1 MAAIAGVRG
10 TGDWGTDERPKNFRE
25 TILWRNPNGMAPLT
39 ALMAKMKSES
49 VDDPEFSWWEEELN
63 ALRLT
68 MANGTAYSSSATSIV
83 VTSNISSDARD
94 AVAGDMFLVEK
105 DLTTAYDHEI
115 IVASSIVDS
124 TTIIFKR
131 GQAGTT
137 PATIGVS
144 AKLTKI
150 GNVFEEGSG
159 APGAASRNPTK
170 LYNYCQIFKTAYNLT
185 NTAKN
190 TKARTGNP
198 VNNDKKRKMF
208 DHSVALEMAAIFGKR
223 HETTGSNG
231 KPLRFTG
238 GLLYMM
244 SQYASDMITVFAT
257 TPTETTFTDAVY
269 KVFNYDTG
277 AGNERIVLAGNGA
290 LNSLNRLAANQSR
303 TRVNFDGT
311 IKLYGMELQKWILP
325 QGTLYIKSH
334 PLFNTH
340 TRFTNEMLIVDPTC
354 LIARPFRATTFQ
366 DNIQANDADELKG
379 QWLTEEGFEVRHLKT
394 MAWLSNFV
402 V

>member
-49 VDDPEFSWWEEELN
+49 TDDPEFSWWEEELN

-68 MANGTAYSSSATSIV
+68 MGNGTAYSSSDTSIV
-83 VTSNISSDARD
+83 VTSNLSADARD
-94 AVAGDMFLVEK
+94 CVAGDVFMVEK
-105 DLTTAYDHEI
+105 TLTSAYDHEI
-115 IVASSIVDS
+115 VIVSSVTDSSHIV
-124 TTIIFKR
+124 IKR
-131 GQAGTT
+131 GQAGTSA
-137 PATIGVS
+137 ATIGVG
-144 AKLTKI
+144 ANLTKI

-159 APGAASRNPTK
+159 SPSSSSRNPTK
-170 LYNYCQIFKTAYNLT
+170 LYNYAQIFKTSYNLT

-190 TKARTGNP
+190 TRARTGSA
-198 VNNDKKRKMF
+198 VEKDKKRKMF

-223 HETTGSNG
+223 SETTGANG

-244 SQYASDMITVFAT
+244 SQYASDMITVFST
-257 TPTETTFTDAVY
+257 TPTESTFTDAVY
-269 KVFNYDTG
+269 KVFNFDTG

-290 LNSLNRLAANQSR
+290 LNSLNRLAASQSR

-325 QGTLYIKSH
+325 QGTLYVKSH
-334 PLFNTH
+334 PLLNNH
-340 TRFTNEMLIVDPTC
+340 TRFTNEMLIIDPTC

-366 DNIQANDADELKG
+366 DNIQANDADEVKG
-379 QWLTEEGFEVRHLKT
+379 QWITEEGFEIRHLKT

>member
-1 MAAIAGVRG
+1 
-10 TGDWGTDERPKNFRE
+10 
-25 TILWRNPNGMAPLT
+25 
-39 ALMAKMKSES
+39 MKSES

-137 PATIGVS
+137 PAAIGVS

-150 GNVFEEGSG
+150 GKVFEEGSG

-340 TRFTNEMLIVDPTC
+340 TRFTNEMLIIDPTC

>member
-340 TRFTNEMLIVDPTC
+340 TRFTNEMLIIDPTC
-354 LIARPFRATTFQ
+354 LVARPFRATTFQ

>member
-10 TGDWGTDERPKNFRE
+10 TGDWGADERPKNFRE

-340 TRFTNEMLIVDPTC
+340 TRFTNEMLIIDPTC
-354 LIARPFRATTFQ
+354 LVARPFRATTFQ